1 VDFAT
6 YLNPSDLA
14 RFRVLAGADHAI
26 HDVASVADLE
36 VVIRTRPIDVVVVD
50 PQAVRQMNIAALG
63 TLFAKYPALPVIGY
77 VSVTAE
83 GIRGSL
89 ALAAFGVR
97 HVVLRGYDD
106 QPAAFRA
113 TVDQARAD
121 MVSASLLERLA
132 PARAKLPGPLD
143 AAITILF
150 RAPHTVRGSAALAR
164 LAAMPART
172 CSRALQRA
180 GLSSAL
186 LFVRAA
192 RVIRA
197 YHYLRGGS
205 DRVADIAARL
215 GYGTPDA
222 LARDTRDVTGC
233 RPSALVR
240 TVGPDALV
248 ALVASRLTRPPTT
261 RQVGGPASRAGVALS
276 PEADDVDEP
285 GGAATGEA
293 NPRAPP
299 LAESVRGE
307 GVRLRVLYMLGRLM
321 LWHTGGMDCTI
332 AAWRPC
338 VCALAGRWC
347 TSGRRSPGTPRNRS
361 RTRSRFTARTWA
373 SSSAGRPTR
382 HWTSSRSSPG
392 PSRSR
397 PLVSCQTPTSGAK
410 RGLV

>member
-1 VDFAT
+1 MDFAT
-6 YLNPSDLA
+6 YLNSSDLA

-26 HDVASVADLE
+26 HDIASVGDLE

-50 PQAVRQMNIAALG
+50 PQALGHANIAAFG
-63 TLFAKYPALPVIGY
+63 TLLAKYPALPVIAY
-77 VSVTAE
+77 VSVSAE
-83 GIRGSL
+83 GMHGSL

-113 TVDQARAD
+113 TVDRARAD
-121 MVSASLLERLA
+121 TVSASLLERLA

-164 LAAMPART
+164 LAAMPPRT
-172 CSRALQRA
+172 CSRALERA

-215 GYGTPDA
+215 GYGTADA

-248 ALVASRLTRPPTT
+248 ELVANRLTRPPTT
-261 RQVGGPASRAGVALS
+261 REAGGPANSAAAASS
-276 PEADDVDEP
+276 PQADDVDEP

-299 LAESVRGE
+299 LAGSIQGESARQIA
-307 GVRLRVLYMLGRLM
+307 LYMLGLLM

-332 AAWRPC
+332 AAWRRCAC
-338 VCALAGRWC
+338 VSAGRSC
-347 TSGRRSPGTPRNRS
+347 ISGKRNPSIPRNHS
-361 RTRSRFTARTWA
+361 HARSRFIARIWA
-373 SSSAGRPTR
+373 SSNVARPTR
-382 HWTSSRSSPG
+382 HSTSSNSSPEH
-392 PSRSR
+392 
-397 PLVSCQTPTSGAK
+397 
-410 RGLV
+410 

>member
-1 VDFAT
+1 MDFAT

-36 VVIRTRPIDVVVVD
+36 IVIRTRPIDVVVVD
-50 PQAVRQMNIAALG
+50 PQALGPTNIPALG
-63 TLFAKYPALPVIGY
+63 TLLAKYQALPVIAY
-77 VSVTAE
+77 VSVSVE
-83 GIRGSL
+83 GMRGSL

-97 HVVLRGYDD
+97 HVALRGYDD

-113 TVDQARAD
+113 IVDRARAD
-121 MVSASLLERLA
+121 TVSASLLERLA

-164 LAAMPART
+164 LAAMPPRT

-248 ALVASRLTRPPTT
+248 ALVANRLTRPPTA
-261 RQVGGPASRAGVALS
+261 RQAGGPASGTGVPLS
-276 PEADDVDEP
+276 PHADDVDEP
-285 GGAATGEA
+285 GGAATGEV

-299 LAESVRGE
+299 FPGSVRDASP
-307 GVRLRVLYMLGRLM
+307 RQIALYMLGLLM
-321 LWHTGGMDCTI
+321 LWHTGELDCTI
-332 AAWRPC
+332 ATWRPC
-338 VCALAGRWC
+338 ACALAGQWC
-347 TSGRRSPGTPRNRS
+347 TSGRRSPATPRSRS
-361 RTRSRFTARTWA
+361 HTRSRSTAPTWA
-373 SSSAGRPTR
+373 SSNAARPTLP
-382 HWTSSRSSPG
+382 WTSSNASPG
-392 PSRSR
+392 SSRSL
-397 PLVSCQTPTSGAK
+397 PLGSCQTPTDQSG
-410 RGLV
+410 

>member
-50 PQAVRQMNIAALG
+50 PQALGHTNIPTLG
-63 TLFAKYPALPVIGY
+63 TLLAKYPALPVIAY
-77 VSVTAE
+77 VSVSAE
-83 GIRGSL
+83 GMRGSL

-113 TVDQARAD
+113 TVDRARAD
-121 MVSASLLERLA
+121 TVSASLLERLA

-164 LAAMPART
+164 LAAMPPRT

-205 DRVADIAARL
+205 DRVADVAARL

-233 RPSALVR
+233 QPSALVR
-240 TVGPDALV
+240 TVGVDALV
-248 ALVASRLTRPPTT
+248 AAVAKRLTRPPTT
-261 RQVGGPASRAGVALS
+261 RDAGDSARHARPTPAPQTNDVGER
-276 PEADDVDEP
+276 
-285 GGAATGEA
+285 GGTATGEA
-293 NPRAPP
+293 KPRPP
-299 LAESVRGE
+299 PADTGAAKIHVPKA
-307 GVRLRVLYMLGRLM
+307 LY
-321 LWHTGGMDCTI
+321 I
-332 AAWRPC
+332 
-338 VCALAGRWC
+338 V
-347 TSGRRSPGTPRNRS
+347 
-361 RTRSRFTARTWA
+361 
-373 SSSAGRPTR
+373 
-382 HWTSSRSSPG
+382 
-392 PSRSR
+392 
-397 PLVSCQTPTSGAK
+397 V
-410 RGLV
+410 

>member
-50 PQAVRQMNIAALG
+50 PQALGPMNISALG
-63 TLFAKYPALPVIGY
+63 TLFAKYPALPVIAY
-77 VSVTAE
+77 VSVSAE
-83 GIRGSL
+83 GMRGSL

-113 TVDQARAD
+113 TVDRARAD
-121 MVSASLLERLA
+121 TVSASLLERLA

-164 LAAMPART
+164 LAAMPPRT

-248 ALVASRLTRPPTT
+248 ALVANRLTRPPTA
-261 RQVGGPASRAGVALS
+261 RQAGGPASSAGVALS
-276 PEADDVDEP
+276 PHADDVDEP

-299 LAESVRGE
+299 LAGSIQGE
-307 GVRLRVLYMLGRLM
+307 GCPADR
-321 LWHTGGMDCTI
+321 TI
-332 AAWRPC
+332 Y
-338 VCALAGRWC
+338 AG
-347 TSGRRSPGTPRNRS
+347 PVD
-361 RTRSRFTARTWA
+361 AVA
-373 SSSAGRPTR
+373 
-382 HWTSSRSSPG
+382 HW
-392 PSRSR
+392 
-397 PLVSCQTPTSGAK
+397 
-410 RGLV
+410 